1 MRAASSRVFDI
12 TSSSA
17 TVTIS
22 GLTISGGEAADGGGI
37 LDQGGALTLKNDTLS
52 NDQAI
57 GVNPGDT
64 AQGGGVD
71 ITDGG
76 SLTVSGGTFQY
87 DLAQGAAGASGGNDC
102 HQRPGRRRVRR
113 RDLRRHGTNLSVVG
127 HRVFTATMP
136 SAAPGATGGPAF

>member
-1 MRAASSRVFDI
+1 MRRRRFSRVFDI

-17 TVTIS
+17 MPPS
-22 GLTISGGEAADGGGI
+22 RADDQRRRGGNGGGI

-87 DLAQGAAGASGGNDC
+87 DVAQGAAVPTA
-102 HQRPGRRRVRR
+102 
-113 RDLRRHGTNLSVVG
+113 
-127 HRVFTATMP
+127 ATML
-136 SAAPGATGGPAF
+136 STAREATGPAARSSPTRGPI